1 MAFAPAGSLPA
12 GQAAVPEGPGGSTG
26 GPAEGGTRL
35 GAADDGS
42 ARPPRAGR
50 ARTTLGKILTPART
64 AGRSAL
70 VPARKAAAP
79 AIRALAPAAAA
90 WRRVRPAPRP
100 GAPGIRSAEVAG
112 SVLARLTAL
121 PALLV
126 LAWLLPGVPLLLAGQ
141 FLPVPMLLISVPLAA
156 VLIVN
161 GLRVVPA
168 SWPRL
173 VARGR
178 TARADWTS
186 WFGLLATVAVIAG
199 LIAWQLAES
208 SEALIVVRDPGTY
221 LQTGYWI
228 AQHGSLPVPESL
240 KAFGGAH
247 PGLTFTST
255 GFLARGNSLYPAG
268 LPGLSLLLAGGFWVH
283 GTTGA
288 LAVGP
293 LLGGLAALAFAG
305 LVARLVGPQWAPGG
319 ALLLGL
325 SLPQQYVGRT
335 SLSETAMQVVIFGGL
350 CLLADSLVLRGISTG
365 TNRARPRR
373 AATSGGWR
381 AGLARAT
388 AWRPGGSPAR
398 WAVWLTPERVLAGL
412 AGLTLA
418 SGLVISLGS
427 LVYLIPVIPF
437 ACVLAAGRRPQAA
450 PFLAGIGLGFCYGA
464 VSCYLLARPFLD
476 TVGEI
481 TALAGTVAA
490 WLVAAS
496 VAGFLAARSPREQRI
511 VPKMLARRPLRW
523 LPEFGALL
531 AAAAL
536 IGFAVRPYVQRV
548 HGSPSP
554 AVQAFIVS
562 LQRAQGL
569 PADPTRLYS
578 EQALYWV
585 IWYIGLPTVLLG
597 GFGIVLL
604 TRRCLRALIT
614 WQDPDRIWRPWGLPL
629 AIICAG
635 SAVVLWYPDVVP
647 DQPWASRRLVVMV
660 IPGLIICG
668 LWAAAL
674 LGRRAR
680 DRGAST
686 LTAGAAGLFCTAA
699 MLVPTVATT
708 FGLGLSHSGKSGGLK
723 PVVQGLALRR
733 TGVGQVEAV
742 TGMCAQ
748 IPADSSV
755 VIISLPTAQEFSQVV
770 RGMCRVPVASMAGE
784 PGSSVE
790 AVIASINAAGRRPL
804 LLASS
809 ARRLVAFGGTPER
822 ILDLYTGGDP
832 HDLTQLP
839 TAPAPV
845 HYQVWL
851 TAPPANSGL
860 GA

>member
-1 MAFAPAGSLPA
+1 MAPARAA
-12 GQAAVPEGPGGSTG
+12 GKSAFVP
-26 GPAEGGTRL
+26 
-35 GAADDGS
+35 
-42 ARPPRAGR
+42 
-50 ARTTLGKILTPART
+50 
-64 AGRSAL
+64 
-70 VPARKAAAP
+70 VRKAAAP
-79 AIRALAPAAAA
+79 AIRVLAPATQA
-90 WRRVRPAPRP
+90 WRRIRPEPRSRV
-100 GAPGIRSAEVAG
+100 PGIRSADVAG

-121 PALLV
+121 PALLI
-126 LAWLLPGVPLLLAGQ
+126 LAWLLPGVPLLLAGD

-156 VLIVN
+156 ALIVN
-161 GLRVVPA
+161 GLRVVPV

-178 TARADWTS
+178 TAAAGWTS

-199 LIAWQLAES
+199 LIAWQLAETS
-208 SEALIVVRDPGTY
+208 GSLIVVRDPGTY
-221 LQTGYWI
+221 LQAGYWI
-228 AQHGSLPVPESL
+228 AQHGSLPIPESL

-247 PGLTFTST
+247 PGLSFTST
-255 GFLARGNSLYPAG
+255 GFLARGTSLYPAAMPG
-268 LPGLSLLLAGGFWVH
+268 LPLLLAGGFWVH

-293 LLGGLAALAFAG
+293 VLGGLAALAFAG

-350 CLLADSLVLRGISTG
+350 CLLADSLVLRGGLQAAHRILTDSAG
-365 TNRARPRR
+365 TSAGGLRA
-373 AATSGGWR
+373 S
-381 AGLARAT
+381 LARVS
-388 AWRPGGSPAR
+388 AWRRNATPGR
-398 WAVWLTPERVLAGL
+398 WGAWLTPERMLAGL
-412 AGLTLA
+412 AGMSLA
-418 SGLVISLGS
+418 FALVISFDS
-427 LVYLIPVIPF
+427 LVYLLPLVPF

-450 PFLAGIGLGFCYGA
+450 IFVAGIVLGLSYGA
-464 VSCYLLARPFLD
+464 VSGYLLDRPFLD

-481 TALAGTVAA
+481 TALAGTVAV
-490 WLVAAS
+490 WLLAMSVAA
-496 VAGFLAARSPREQRI
+496 VQAARIPSVRRF
-511 VPKMLARRPLRW
+511 VPKTLARRPLRW

-548 HGSPSP
+548 HGTPSP
-554 AVQAFIVS
+554 AVQAFILS
-562 LQRAQGL
+562 LQRVQGL

-585 IWYIGLPTVLLG
+585 IWYIGLPTLLLG

-604 TRRCLRALIT
+604 TRRCLRALIS
-614 WQDPDRIWRPWGLPL
+614 WQDPDRIWRLWGLPL

-635 SAVVLWYPDVVP
+635 SAVVLWYPDIVP
-647 DQPWASRRLVVMV
+647 DQPWASRRLVVIV

-680 DRGAST
+680 DRGAGT

-723 PVVQGLALRR
+723 PVAQGMALRR
-733 TGVGQVEAV
+733 TGVGQTEAV
-742 TGMCAQ
+742 RGLCAQ
-748 IPADSSV
+748 IPGDSSV
-755 VIISLPTAQEFSQVV
+755 LIISSVTALEFSQVV
-770 RGMCRVPVASMAGE
+770 RGMCGVPVASMAGQ
-784 PGSSVE
+784 PTSTVD
-790 AVIASINAAGRRPL
+790 AVINSITAAGRRPV

-809 ARRLVAFGGTPER
+809 AGKLASFGGTPER
-822 ILDLYTGGDP
+822 VLDLYSGGDP

-839 TAPAPV
+839 TAPAQV

-851 TAPPANSGL
+851 TDPSANAGL
-860 GA
+860 GT